1 MRLHRFELWT
11 PALSEQCSNQTELQP
26 HCSCF
31 IIRLSS
37 QDGLCF
43 KHSNQTELQPHC
55 SCFIIRLSS
64 QGGLCFK
71 HSNQTELQPQNISIS
86 GNKNKLKQF
95 IKVT

>member
-43 KHSNQTELQPHC
+43 KHSNQTELQP
-55 SCFIIRLSS
+55 
-64 QGGLCFK
+64 
-71 HSNQTELQPQNISIS
+71 QNISIS